1 VLSPSPPPLSPR
13 AGRPGSSAA
22 VQTPRGLRPSRN
34 AAWSEPPEQCPS
46 EKETSSEALGLIKLG
61 PGGRVAAPVFTD
73 ISVALAEYKRDAA
86 SRKSE
91 HTPILGLDGWLP
103 QSPVSTHASEAGPSP
118 AKDEQCS
125 DPDPQGRCQSVPL
138 PELQHC
144 RHDGGAWSTG
154 ESPSVRASP
163 EAAVAAVGVAGESPE
178 GDARST
184 PSAVSVRDG
193 GTPVHS
199 KSLSSGR
206 RSHGSHAKRSGSMRT
221 QVCDL
226 AKSCIKRRGA
236 LREER
241 PHQKT
246 QTQEQKL
253 ASLVSD
259 SKLAS
264 HSDEPSAR
272 AASKD
277 FKNDVRNLKKNAPE
291 IRKELTVYQAYDLAL
306 KFNLPAGQVTDS
318 WKLFKR
324 YDSKGNGMIS
334 SIDFVLLIRSVLRE
348 IYPTAK
354 DIPRELFDKVQIVDG
369 EIGFSAFLAWLSEH
383 AFSEHLLLSEEHRTI
398 RAIARRLNYP
408 VPEVEMLK
416 RAFDRFDVDGSGR
429 IEFNE
434 FAALLGVLLC
444 VGDISSLPQKRI
456 RSFWREIDADGSGEV
471 DFNEFIPWY
480 LSYFVTGRGTN
491 PLADFYRNIRRVPFA
506 KD

>member
-1 VLSPSPPPLSPR
+1 
-13 AGRPGSSAA
+13 
-22 VQTPRGLRPSRN
+22 
-34 AAWSEPPEQCPS
+34 
-46 EKETSSEALGLIKLG
+46 
-61 PGGRVAAPVFTD
+61 
-73 ISVALAEYKRDAA
+73 
-86 SRKSE
+86 
-91 HTPILGLDGWLP
+91 
-103 QSPVSTHASEAGPSP
+103 
-118 AKDEQCS
+118 
-125 DPDPQGRCQSVPL
+125 
-138 PELQHC
+138 
-144 RHDGGAWSTG
+144 
-154 ESPSVRASP
+154 
-163 EAAVAAVGVAGESPE
+163 
-178 GDARST
+178 
-184 PSAVSVRDG
+184 
-193 GTPVHS
+193 
-199 KSLSSGR
+199 
-206 RSHGSHAKRSGSMRT
+206 MRT